1 MSKREIPH
9 ELRDKLDEFH
19 VEVPDITQK
28 DKWGRLAN
36 WIYAP
41 AQNPVELCRIKGD
54 SITRLTVMPLI
65 VVLIVFFTPIF
76 LF

>member
-9 ELRDKLDEFH
+9 ELRDRLEEFH
-19 VEVPDITQK
+19 VEVPDITKK
-28 DKWGRLAN
+28 DKWERLAN

-41 AQNPVELCRIKGD
+41 AQNPVELWKIKGD